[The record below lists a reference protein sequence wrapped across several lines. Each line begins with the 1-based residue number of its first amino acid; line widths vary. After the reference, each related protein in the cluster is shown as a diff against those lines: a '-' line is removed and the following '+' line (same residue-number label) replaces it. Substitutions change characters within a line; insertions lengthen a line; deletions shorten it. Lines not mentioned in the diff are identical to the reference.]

1 VYVAGLG
8 WRRGTSSS
16 RNLRHRTP
24 AACEPP
30 ITPLGSR
37 LESRNRAD
45 LTEPGRPRAAME
57 ATDIARATE
66 PSRRRQW
73 APRSDPTT
81 CAWAVCGPS
90 QLGLPRFL
98 TAKQGKTQNSVFPG
112 QMGVWR
118 LDRADQWLKKIL
130 ADRSRPTNRHHL
142 SPRLAAFRGR
152 VAYLGGRGPRRGDRN
167 CPRRLAVDWDGRRS
181 KRASAVW
188 LSSPSAHAPQS
199 SAGTAPAMGRGMGR
213 DRFGLHPRGR
223 EGGRRSGPDQS
234 VSSGGLQAHIAA
246 GVVPRTTASSTMSL
260 RTLQLCRWP
269 WILATG
275 RRQLASREQQ

>member
-1 VYVAGLG
+1 MAAGDLVVTQPPAPNT
-8 WRRGTSSS
+8 RG
-16 RNLRHRTP
+16 L
-24 AACEPP
+24 
-30 ITPLGSR
+30 
-37 LESRNRAD
+37 
-45 LTEPGRPRAAME
+45 
-57 ATDIARATE
+57 RATHHPIGQPARE
-66 PSRRRQW
+66 SKPRRLDRAWPAPSCNGSHRYRAGDRTLPQTPVGPSFGSDHVRLGRLW
-73 APRSDPTT
+73 AVTARPPSVSDGQAGQDSEQRFPRSD
-81 CAWAVCGPS
+81 
-90 QLGLPRFL
+90 
-98 TAKQGKTQNSVFPG
+98 
-112 QMGVWR
+112 GVWR
-118 LDRADQWLKKIL
+118 LDRPDQWLKKIP
-130 ADRSRPTNRHHL
+130 ADRCRPTNRHHL

-188 LSSPSAHAPQS
+188 LSSPSAHAPRS

-246 GVVPRTTASSTMSL
+246 GVVPGTTASSTMSL

-269 WILATG
+269 WVLATG
-275 RRQLASREQQ
+275 RRQLASREQ